1 VVGAPL
7 DLSIDELRELCCR
20 AIDAA
25 GNVQPLTPRGTSG
38 GTRTMQRVAV
48 HVVA

>member
-1 VVGAPL
+1 MVGAPL

-25 GNVQPLTPRGTSG
+25 GNVQPLTPAWNVGGYTNNAARRG
-38 GTRTMQRVAV
+38 A
-48 HVVA
+48 VVA